1 MQGRS
6 GAGKLTALRGT
17 TVDGRYR
24 LTRPLARGLSGEV
37 WLARDLELGRDVA
50 LKRVAV
56 EGAAGLDRLWA
67 EARALARFSHPHVVT
82 LHHAVRAG
90 GRRGLALWLV
100 MEHVPGGSL
109 EGRGPLPPGVAA
121 RIGAQ
126 IAGAL
131 AALHAEGIVHCDIKP
146 GNVVVTGDGTAKVA
160 DFGAAYRVGGAETIT
175 PNSAVGYTPD
185 YAAPEVVRGRPEPKS
200 DVFSLGA
207 TVYALATGHPPR
219 RGVLPS
225 DATPPADPPNGVPD
239 EPPSSPSGNP
249 PDEQTGSPS
258 SNPPHDPPSSP
269 SGNPSDQPSSR
280 PRDPAGALIA
290 ARQAVRGAVF
300 MDADAGPLTGVLAE
314 MLRRDPGDRPDADE
328 ARRRLEELA
337 DPAAPLPAL
346 DAEPAPS
353 RSPAIGFARIPRPHA
368 TGRERTG
375 REGIGR
381 ERIGRRRH
389 RGTAAV
395 LAVLIAGITVAA
407 WAWWSW
413 TPGPLPSPAARTQDT
428 RQPLHSAGGKVIGD
442 PRTADPCALL
452 DPASL
457 GRFGETEL
465 DSDYG
470 NFDRCDVLIEPGGDS
485 VVDVRVDF
493 NLDPPPEQA
502 AATAKT
508 GIVAVVQ
515 EPGGSDSCE
524 RSLALSGVTD
534 TTITVTAKRDDKG
547 KAPLCAIADVA
558 TTDAVEAL
566 NRGPMPRRSPALP
579 PESLAGLD
587 ACTLLHARDLEI
599 IPGVD
604 AADPDHG
611 FGGWDCD
618 WVSTTSNLG
627 LDLRFDRGPRPDA
640 AGGTATRLNGRPAFV
655 KPEDEGDETC
665 LVLIVHRT
673 YADPHGRTA
682 AETVRLLVHGSRP
695 VPRLCAMATDLAR
708 AVSTRL
714 PRT

>member
-1 MQGRS
+1 MLGRS
-6 GAGKLTALRGT
+6 GAAKLAARRGT

-24 LTRPLARGLSGEV
+24 LTRPLARGRSGEV

-56 EGAAGLDRLWA
+56 AGAAGLDRLWA

-100 MEHVPGGSL
+100 MEHAPGGSL

-146 GNVVVTGDGTAKVA
+146 GNVVVTGDGTAKVT

-175 PNSAVGYTPD
+175 PNSAVSYTPD

-207 TVYALATGHPPR
+207 MVYALTTGHPPR
-219 RGVLPS
+219 RGALPS
-225 DATPPADPPNGVPD
+225 APT
-239 EPPSSPSGNP
+239 
-249 PDEQTGSPS
+249 
-258 SNPPHDPPSSP
+258 
-269 SGNPSDQPSSR
+269 
-280 PRDPAGALIA
+280 DPAGALIA
-290 ARQAVRGAVF
+290 ARQAARSAVF
-300 MDADAGPLTGVLAE
+300 MDADAGPLTGILTE

-346 DAEPAPS
+346 DAEPVPS
-353 RSPAIGFARIPRPHA
+353 PSPALGFARIPHPQA
-368 TGRERTG
+368 T
-375 REGIGR
+375 GR
-381 ERIGRRRH
+381 ERIGRGRPRRS
-389 RGTAAV
+389 AAV
-395 LAVLIAGITVAA
+395 LAVLMAGITVAA

-413 TPGPLPSPAARTQDT
+413 TPGPPASPAARTQNT
-428 RQPLHSAGGKVIGD
+428 RQPLHSASPIGGNVIGD
-442 PRTADPCALL
+442 PRTADPCTLL

-493 NLDPPPEQA
+493 NLDPPPERA
-502 AATAKT
+502 AAVRKT
-508 GIVAVVQ
+508 GIVAVVT
-515 EPGGSDSCE
+515 EPGGSDSCT

-534 TTITVTAKRDDKG
+534 TSITVTAKRDEKG
-547 KAPLCAIADVA
+547 KVPLCPIADVA
-558 TTDAVEAL
+558 TADAVEAL

-587 ACTLLHARDLEI
+587 ACTLLPARDLEI

-618 WVSTTSNLG
+618 WASTTSDLG
-627 LDLRFDRGPRPDA
+627 LDLRFDRGPEPDA
-640 AGGTATRLNGRPAFV
+640 SGGTATLLNGLPAFV

-695 VPRLCAMATDLAR
+695 MPRLCAMATDLAR
-708 AVSTRL
+708 AVATRL
-714 PRT
+714 PRA